1 MDGFH
6 QFLPCSKGSKYRSI
20 GGFIGSGRKRFA
32 GFYNTRNMR
41 SMTKEQAMIKIL
53 KVLNSRMAVMS
64 KPMRDEALTLA
75 EEHGITVKDLILEWT
90 RIAERI

>member
-1 MDGFH
+1 
-6 QFLPCSKGSKYRSI
+6 
-20 GGFIGSGRKRFA
+20 
-32 GFYNTRNMR
+32 
-41 SMTKEQAMIKIL
+41 MTKEEAIVKIL

-75 EEHGITVKDLILEWT
+75 EEYGINAKDLIEEWT

>member
-1 MDGFH
+1 MGDSV
-6 QFLPCSKGSKYRSI
+6 P
-20 GGFIGSGRKRFA
+20 A
-32 GFYNTRNMR
+32 TTNTT
-41 SMTKEQAMIKIL
+41 MTKEQAIVKIL

-75 EEHGITVKDLILEWT
+75 EEYGITTKDLIEEWT